1 MRGAL
6 KSAMQ
11 PGSSSEPGNSRSGT
25 WRTPIEERLSRAESK
40 LAPNR
45 RRLIHEI
52 LANSEDTCFLTS
64 RKLAKRYNVDPGTV
78 IRTIQALGYRKYEE
92 FITDL
97 RSHFIVRITPYAVMK
112 AAAREPRSIADHVQH
127 SLETD
132 AHNVQELR
140 SSLDAK
146 RAVGLA
152 RRLAKTRRIL
162 VVGVDLAAPLAGL
175 LSYALA
181 SIGYDAEAPMGSTGN
196 LRQKVNLLGPKD
208 LLIGISFSR
217 CLRET
222 VNAVFRA
229 RELGVPT
236 FGITDSDASPIA
248 RYCDEFWITSIASP
262 AFSGSYVGPVAAMNA
277 LLVACAHVRR
287 RRTLLL
293 LKQKNEELQ
302 SGTRWYPLDDHDL
315 HENDGN
321 SADGSYRCRLSR
333 YSPGGLT

>member
-1 MRGAL
+1 MRPTL
-6 KSAMQ
+6 KSEMHS
-11 PGSSSEPGNSRSGT
+11 GSPSEPDNSRGGT
-25 WRTPIEERLSRAESK
+25 WRTAIEERLSHAEDE

-45 RRLIHEI
+45 QRLIREI

-64 RKLAKRYNVDPGTV
+64 RKLAKRYNVDPGTI

-92 FITDL
+92 FVTDL

-112 AAAREPRSIADHVQH
+112 AAAREPRGIADHVQH

-140 SSLDAK
+140 SRLDTR
-146 RAVGLA
+146 RAVRLA

-175 LSYALA
+175 LSYALT
-181 SIGYDAEAPMGSTGN
+181 SIGYDAEAPIGSTGN
-196 LRQKVNLLGPKD
+196 IQQKVNLLGRKD

-222 VNAVFRA
+222 VNAVLRA
-229 RELGVPT
+229 RERGVPT

-248 RYCDEFWITSIASP
+248 RYCDEFWIASIASP
-262 AFSGSYVGPVAAMNA
+262 AFSGSYVAPVAAINA

-287 RRTLLL
+287 QRTLLL

-302 SGTRWYPLDDHDL
+302 SGTRWYSLNGHFTKRVETRAGTRQGGGQD
-315 HENDGN
+315 ENHMG
-321 SADGSYRCRLSR
+321 
-333 YSPGGLT
+333 